1 MPPDRPTAP
10 NPAAPVRRRRV
21 HYVSGFDPRGAGHY
35 HRLFREQGARP
46 QPSGARVNTGSRQR
60 CDTGP
65 HAHHWP
71 VQWQACASAEEPAAP
86 AVFTE
91 QVFMGWDD
99 LVRIHWSRQP
109 LGLLR
114 EMVTVYRTM
123 LCEIGL
129 GRLRRTHPTA
139 LLTGVLPAAGMLLAL
154 LAGAGA
160 AWAVWAVWAT
170 ASSMEIVPAGVPLVL
185 AALAGL
191 AAARGLLAL
200 ADRLGLFWL
209 TRIYGFVRH
218 MSRGTA
224 TGLAERTRAWTE
236 LIIAQ
241 QQADPVDEVVLA
253 GHSVGTLL
261 LVGVVDA
268 LLQNPRWQALQAGR
282 RTAVLTMGQCY
293 PALALL
299 PQATAFR
306 AALAR
311 LVAHPQLAWLDVTA
325 LIDPLCFYR
334 THPLAHTGEA
344 APAGSVLPVRLAARF
359 FQMYEPRRWAVIRR
373 DKVQAHFL
381 YLMAPDRAGNFD
393 LYTLL
398 YGPVPFETHL
408 EQARHAAR

>member
-1 MPPDRPTAP
+1 MSQPSA
-10 NPAAPVRRRRV
+10 AAPIRRRRV

-46 QPSGARVNTGSRQR
+46 QPGGALVNTGTRQR
-60 CDTGP
+60 SDTDP
-65 HAHHWP
+65 HTHRWP
-71 VQWQACASAEEPAAP
+71 VQWTATPAGEDPAAP

-99 LVRIHWSRQP
+99 IIRAHWSRQP

-114 EMVTVYRTM
+114 EMVMVYRAM

-129 GRLRRTHPTA
+129 GRLHRTHPTA

-154 LAGAGA
+154 LAGVGM
-160 AWAVWAVWAT
+160 AWAI
-170 ASSMEIVPAGVPLVL
+170 ASAAESLPTGWRLVL
-185 AALAGL
+185 AILSGL
-191 AAARGLLAL
+191 AAARGMLAL

-218 MSRGTA
+218 MGRGTA
-224 TGLAERTRAWTE
+224 TGLTGRTRAWTE
-236 LIIAQ
+236 AIITQ
-241 QQADPVDEVVLA
+241 QQIDPVDEVVLA

-261 LVGVVDA
+261 LVDVVDA
-268 LLQNPRWQALQAGR
+268 LLQDPRWQTLQAGR

-299 PQATAFR
+299 PQAAAFR

-325 LIDPLCFYR
+325 RIDPLCFHR
-334 THPLAHTGEA
+334 THPLASTGTA
-344 APAGSVLPVRLAARF
+344 VPTTSAMPVRLAARF
-359 FQMYEPRRWAVIRR
+359 FQMYAPGRWAAIRR
-373 DKVQAHFL
+373 DKVRAHFL
-381 YLMAPDRAGNFD
+381 YLMTPDRAGNFN

-398 YGPVPFETHL
+398 YGPQPFETHL
-408 EQARHAAR
+408 EQARHAPR

>member
-1 MPPDRPTAP
+1 MPQPSA
-10 NPAAPVRRRRV
+10 AAPIRRRRV
-21 HYVSGFDPRGAGHY
+21 HYFSGFDPRGAGHY

-46 QPSGARVNTGSRQR
+46 QPSGALVNTGTRQR
-60 CDTGP
+60 SDFDP
-65 HAHHWP
+65 HTHRWP
-71 VQWQACASAEEPAAP
+71 VQWTATPACEDPAAP

-99 LVRIHWSRQP
+99 IIRAHWSRQP
-109 LGLLR
+109 LVLLR
-114 EMVTVYRTM
+114 EMVAVYAAM
-123 LCEIGL
+123 LFEMGL
-129 GRLRRTHPTA
+129 GRLRRTHATS
-139 LLTGVLPAAGMLLAL
+139 LLTSLLPIAGVLGAL
-154 LAGAGA
+154 LAGAGV
-160 AWAVWAVWAT
+160 AWAAMAVA
-170 ASSMEIVPAGVPLVL
+170 AGSTGLR
-185 AALAGL
+185 AALATAL
-191 AAARGLLAL
+191 GLLAARAVL
-200 ADRLGLFWL
+200 VQADRLGLFWL
-209 TRIYGFVRH
+209 TRIHGFVRH
-218 MSRGTA
+218 MSRGSATA
-224 TGLAERTRAWTE
+224 LEARTRAWIE
-236 LIIAQ
+236 QIIAQ

-261 LVGVVDA
+261 TVGVVDG
-268 LLQNPRWQALQAGR
+268 LLQDPRWQALQAGR

-299 PQATAFR
+299 PRASAFR

-334 THPLAHTGEA
+334 THPLANAGEA
-344 APAGSVLPVRLAARF
+344 PPTANAMPVRLAARF

-381 YLMAPDRAGNFD
+381 YLMTPDRAGNFD

-398 YGPVPFETHL
+398 YGPQPFEAHL